1 MYLPRIVEH
10 LHAQAQQRQLELEGV
25 QLSRGGVPG
34 QCERRAPRPRN
45 RPHCRVAKKK
55 RCVLMHDHSPAP
67 PPEVGPHRGQLQ
79 RKPAAACQ
87 MVAHAPVV
95 GGDAFWWSECNA
107 VGRSSYVVGAFHR
120 RALPSPGF
128 ACCSCPRWG
137 PPSGGGAGRVR
148 VIVYEN
154 APFLATRF
162 ERSVSSDSERART
175 TAAVCPGAA
184 PPCLF
189 GLLARAS

>member
-1 MYLPRIVEH
+1 MKIRSSLRLAVLLFSLH
-10 LHAQAQQRQLELEGV
+10 LS
-25 QLSRGGVPG
+25 LSRGSRA
-34 QCERRAPRPRN
+34 EKARRCYSWAPLLSSSLSQSPSSPTSRN
-45 RPHCRVAKKK
+45 E
-55 RCVLMHDHSPAP
+55 SPKTVRSHTRSLTCATTR
-67 PPEVGPHRGQLQ
+67 GWPHRGQPQ

-148 VIVYEN
+148 VIVHEN
-154 APFLATRF
+154 APCFFLRLCNAGDCEGGGGR
-162 ERSVSSDSERART
+162 RPNW
-175 TAAVCPGAA
+175 PGT
-184 PPCLF
+184 PKTGF
-189 GLLARAS
+189 